1 MEQFIKDLLKE
12 KGLPANLEPAVYDR
26 LVKDLSERVE
36 KIVNKRLID
45 SLSDEQFDQLEKLS
59 ASSPNEQAV
68 QDFINANV
76 PNKDKIVAL
85 ALAEFRQLY
94 LGNAPAQ

>member
-26 LVKDLSERVE
+26 LVKDLSERAE
-36 KIVNKRLID
+36 KIANKRLID
-45 SLSDEQFDQLEKLS
+45 SLSDEQFDQLEKLT
-59 ASSPNEQAV
+59 ASTPNEQVV

-76 PNKDKIVAL
+76 PNKERVVAL

-94 LGNAPAQ
+94 LGTAPGQ

>member
-1 MEQFIKDLLKE
+1 MEQFVKDLLKE
-12 KGLPANLEPAVYDR
+12 KGLSANLEPAVYDR
-26 LVKDLSERVE
+26 LVKDLSERAE

-45 SLSDEQFDQLEKLS
+45 SLNEEQFDQLEKLT
-59 ASSPNEQAV
+59 ASSPDEQAV

-76 PNKDKIVAL
+76 PNKERVVAL

-94 LGNAPAQ
+94 LGTAPAQ